1 MDKEAFEARIK
12 EIGTCEDASE
22 QRAMLGELL
31 EEAGKVFD
39 DNKALTEENA
49 EAKEKMEALRSA
61 NQRLFVM
68 VGSNKSQET
77 VAEEET
83 GIKEEK
89 KPEPRKFTNLFDE
102 KGNFINGRN

>member
-1 MDKEAFEARIK
+1 MDKEAFEAKIK

-49 EAKEKMEALRSA
+49 EAK
-61 NQRLFVM
+61 
-68 VGSNKSQET
+68 
-77 VAEEET
+77 
-83 GIKEEK
+83 
-89 KPEPRKFTNLFDE
+89 
-102 KGNFINGRN
+102 

>member
-1 MDKEAFEARIK
+1 MDREAFEAKIK

-68 VGSNKSQET
+68 VGTNKSQET

-89 KPEPRKFTNLFDE
+89 KPEPRKFDALFDD
-102 KGNFINGRN
+102 KGNFINNKF

>member
-1 MDKEAFEARIK
+1 MDKEAFEAKIK
-12 EIGTCEDASE
+12 AIGSCEDDSE
-22 QRAMLGELL
+22 RRAMLGELY
-31 EEAGKVFD
+31 EEAGQVFD
-39 DNKALTEENA
+39 ANKTLTEEN
-49 EAKEKMEALRSA
+49 EQAKEKMEALRSA

-68 VGSNKSQET
+68 VGTNKSQET

-102 KGNFINGRN
+102 KGNFITGRN